1 MLDAGYL
8 ILDVYF
14 CKSIFAVDKGIYT
27 NYYCYMKTMEI
38 SEIDEILLRLPED
51 CVKEV
56 KDFADYLFERE
67 KKRQAFTERVSQ
79 AKQEPSLEF
88 KSVDDLMKAVR
99 EFEE

>member
-1 MLDAGYL
+1 MLETG
-8 ILDVYF
+8 
-14 CKSIFAVDKGIYT
+14 CPPIFMIDKRTPT
-27 NYYCYMKTMEI
+27 NYHFVMKTMEI

-56 KDFADYLFERE
+56 KDFVGYLFERE
-67 KKRQAFTERVSQ
+67 KKRQAFAEQVSQ

-88 KSVDDLMKAVR
+88 KSVDDLMKAIR